1 MPRTV
6 NRRGRLGTLYL
17 AGGLLASLIASVGA
31 ALLLGSCA
39 GREKPSVAMKREQLF
54 SLGYGPAEDQLDL
67 FQIDRTQSTQ
77 KTCLTMREG
86 IFYIANGA
94 GAKVVRYSSFGDP
107 LSMIYNAERN
117 PEPVVLKAV
126 APKPSP
132 GSAAAAEPPDAE
144 GLGRK
149 AIAYPFRSV
158 GEIAVDSNQ
167 TVYVE
172 DRLPPERRVQDK
184 DSDALLD
191 HVVLRF
197 GKDGQF
203 IDYLGQEGIGG
214 TPFPYILG
222 VYALASDDCVV
233 VSMTQSGWFVHWFD
247 KGGILQSSLKLRR
260 GDLPPLEK
268 GQGLIASLDR
278 IVPDL
283 SGNALLIKVD
293 YYKEAVDPSTKAS
306 AGVEFASSWTY
317 RMDLR
322 DGKYVDRWQI
332 PAIEKTVKGPD
343 GQSVKY
349 SRVPEFLGA
358 AGRDFFFIYAD
369 DDGRT
374 FISTYDRTTREVS
387 RYSIDI
393 AADELFYNAYYLSR
407 DGVLCALLG
416 AKYEARVVWWRFDK
430 LIGASG
436 GIVK

>member
-1 MPRTV
+1 MTRIALITV
-6 NRRGRLGTLYL
+6 FL
-17 AGGLLASLIASVGA
+17 A
-31 ALLLGSCA
+31 ALVLGSCA
-39 GREKPSVAMKREQLF
+39 VREKPSVAMKREQLF
-54 SLGYGPAEDQLDL
+54 ALSYGPAEDQLDL
-67 FQIDRTQSTQ
+67 FQIDRPQATQ
-77 KTCLTMREG
+77 KTCFTMREG

-94 GAKVVRYSSFGDP
+94 GAKVVRFSSFGDP

-117 PEPVVLKAV
+117 LEPVVLKPVSAKPAQPSSP
-126 APKPSP
+126 AP
-132 GSAAAAEPPDAE
+132 AESE

-149 AIAYPFRSV
+149 AVAYPFRSV
-158 GEIAVDSNQ
+158 GEVAVDSGQ

-172 DRLPPERRVQDK
+172 DRLPSERRVQDK
-184 DSDALLD
+184 DSDTLLD

-222 VYALASDDCVV
+222 IYTLASDDCVV
-233 VSMTQSGWFVHWFD
+233 VSMTQALWLVHWFD
-247 KGGILQSSLKLRR
+247 KGGILISSLKLRR
-260 GDLPPLEK
+260 DDLPRLEK
-268 GQGLIASLDR
+268 GQDLIASLDK

-283 SGNALLIKVD
+283 TGSALLIKVD
-293 YYKEAVDPSTKAS
+293 YYKEAIDPATKAS

-332 PAIEKTVKGPD
+332 PAIEKTVKSPD

-369 DDGRT
+369 DDGKT
-374 FISTYDRTTREVS
+374 YVSTYDRTSRATTR
-387 RYSIDI
+387 YGIDI

-416 AKYEARVVWWRFDK
+416 TKYEARIVWWRFDK
-430 LIGASG
+430 LIAASA

>member
-1 MPRTV
+1 MVRLPS
-6 NRRGRLGTLYL
+6 RRRDRFFPLRNLIVVFL
-17 AGGLLASLIASVGA
+17 AVGSS
-31 ALLLGSCA
+31 ALLLGSCS
-39 GREKPSVAMKREQLF
+39 GKESPSVAMKREQLF
-54 SLGYGPAEDQLDL
+54 TLGYGPAEDQLDL
-67 FQIDRTQSTQ
+67 FQMDKIRSTQ

-86 IFYIANGA
+86 IFYISNGA
-94 GAKVVRYSSFGDP
+94 GAKVVRYSSFGFP
-107 LSMIYNAERN
+107 LSMIYNAEKN
-117 PEPVVLKAV
+117 PEPIVLKAV
-126 APKPSP
+126 AAKPAQ
-132 GSAAAAEPPDAE
+132 GVAAAAEPADSE

-149 AIAYPFRSV
+149 AVPYPFRSV
-158 GEIAVDSNQ
+158 GEIAIDSNQ

-184 DSDALLD
+184 DSEALLD

-203 IDYLGQEGIGG
+203 LDYLGQEGIGG
-214 TPFPYILG
+214 TPFPFILG
-222 VYALASDDCVV
+222 LYTLASDDCVV
-233 VSMTQSGWFVHWFD
+233 VSMTEAGWFVHWFD
-247 KGGILQSSLKLRR
+247 KSGILVSSLKLLR
-260 GDLPPLEK
+260 GDLPLPDK
-268 GQGLIASLDR
+268 AQGLSASLDK

-293 YYKEAVDPSTKAS
+293 YYKASMDPATNAP

-332 PAIEKTVKGPD
+332 PAIEKTAKNAN

-349 SRVPEFLGA
+349 SRIPEFLGV

-374 FISTYDRTTREVS
+374 YVSTYDRTTRVTT
-387 RYSIDI
+387 RYGIDI
-393 AADELFYNAYYLSR
+393 AADELFYNTYYLSR

-416 AKYEARVVWWRFDK
+416 TKYEARIVWWRFDK
-430 LIGASG
+430 ITATGA